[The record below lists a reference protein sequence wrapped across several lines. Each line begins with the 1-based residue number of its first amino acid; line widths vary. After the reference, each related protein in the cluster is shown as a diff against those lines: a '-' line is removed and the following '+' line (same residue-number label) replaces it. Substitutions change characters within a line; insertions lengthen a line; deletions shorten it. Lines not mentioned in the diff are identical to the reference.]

1 MIQFDDDD
9 LEEFYSFSDS
19 EEDTFDLYPHANEP
33 EFSLS
38 YTHEMLRFEKMIG
51 LFSGRDI
58 SISPEIGFRRKT
70 VRELKSLL
78 RNHHLPTTGVKFELI
93 QRLIDNGISHLEEEK
108 NTKETKP
115 VPVVKYTEDELKDKK
130 VVELKE
136 ILKQLRKPVSG
147 KKSILID
154 RILNK
159 NTTTAKKRK
168 REKAP
173 KVKETHELRPGD
185 TYDVYEIL
193 EMRRDN
199 KIEKKTDNCC
209 FICLKTFEKDED
221 ITERSG
227 VKYCEECYVTE
238 MSHSSAFSNYQLA
251 QVDLRK
257 LPCTRDVVGR
267 RTYTL
272 ENVLKAAKER
282 HGSLDNLLHQK
293 LKAKEDSIDSL
304 KNTSYQNKRRH
315 YYFI

>member
-173 KVKETHELRPGD
+173 KVKD
-185 TYDVYEIL
+185 
-193 EMRRDN
+193 
-199 KIEKKTDNCC
+199 
-209 FICLKTFEKDED
+209 
-221 ITERSG
+221 
-227 VKYCEECYVTE
+227 
-238 MSHSSAFSNYQLA
+238 
-251 QVDLRK
+251 
-257 LPCTRDVVGR
+257 
-267 RTYTL
+267 
-272 ENVLKAAKER
+272 
-282 HGSLDNLLHQK
+282 
-293 LKAKEDSIDSL
+293 
-304 KNTSYQNKRRH
+304 
-315 YYFI
+315 